1 MRMLKR
7 TFLVP
12 WRDYFGTRS
21 FTLFLFVIL
30 TVATLLAHFQQSA
43 REQSAHASNLQWQQF
58 IYDGPAGS
66 RPYFVYTPQNY
77 QPGTAVP
84 LIVMLHG
91 CTQTPL
97 DLTTGTGMN
106 QLAEQY
112 DFIVAYPEQTS
123 AYNAALCWNWFNPAN
138 QFRGSGEP
146 AILAGIVQEIE
157 RNTAEWTID
166 VHRIYVTGI
175 SAGGAM
181 AVILGATYPD
191 IFAAIGVHS
200 GAEYRAITS
209 LGTGGDVFLQ
219 GGPDPIQQGQA
230 AYAAM
235 GSFARVVPT
244 IVFHGTK
251 DVVAAPI
258 NGKQVVQQ
266 WMETDVLASHG
277 TYHADF
283 HSPSS
288 TRNGQVPGGHSYTVY
303 RWNDNQGNEVQEYW
317 LVDGM
322 GHAWS
327 GGNSDISSDPQ
338 GPSASLAMYLFFSNH
353 PM

>member
-1 MRMLKR
+1 MHMLKR
-7 TFLVP
+7 TFLAP
-12 WRDYFGTRS
+12 SRNYFGTRS
-21 FTLFLFVIL
+21 FILFLVVIL

-43 REQSAHASNLQWQQF
+43 REHSARASNLQWQQF

-97 DLTTGTGMN
+97 DLATGTGMN

-123 AYNAALCWNWFNPAN
+123 AYNSALCWNWFNPAN
-138 QFRGSGEP
+138 QFRGGGEP

-181 AVILGATYPD
+181 AVILGATYSD

-200 GAEYRAITS
+200 GTEYRAITS

-235 GSFARVVPT
+235 GRFARVVPT

-251 DVVAAPI
+251 DAVIAPT
-258 NGKQVVQQ
+258 NGNQVVQQ

-283 HSPSS
+283 HSPNS
-288 TRNGQVPGGHSYTVY
+288 TRNGQVAGGHSYTVY
-303 RWNDNQGNEVQEYW
+303 QWNDDKGNEVQEYW

-327 GGNSDISSDPQ
+327 GGNPGISTDPQ
-338 GPSASLAMYLFFSNH
+338 GPSASLAMYLFFNNH